1 MQFSLSGDAVLYT
14 HRPTGLQKR
23 PDLWTKIYS
32 RVENATNSNIGN
44 FRKWADIHYMI
55 LYFTRHNLRS
65 KTTKH
70 CRTKATG
77 SFSSPGLR
85 KWSWVSSQAAFD
97 YLDFAIR
104 FLGHPEWSLM
114 ISGVTKVNLTC
125 RRSQTD
131 LLCETTFCV
140 KHEAPNIGLWDI
152 PRTSATSELPQAPP
166 TGAASSHSERWP
178 AGTPGPGSQSSAIAR
193 RDHHFETTYLTPT
206 DGS

>member
-1 MQFSLSGDAVLYT
+1 MIVYFIRHILKNKTTTHHAAFLST
-14 HRPTGLQKR
+14 Q
-23 PDLWTKIYS
+23 
-32 RVENATNSNIGN
+32 N
-44 FRKWADIHYMI
+44 FVSWLRYWW
-55 LYFTRHNLRS
+55 LNLRS

-114 ISGVTKVNLTC
+114 ISGVTKVTLTC

-131 LLCETTFCV
+131 LLCQTTFCL
-140 KHEAPNIGLWDI
+140 KHEAPNIGLWGST
-152 PRTSATSELPQAPP
+152 RSSATAGCVKLRQLEQLVHIVKGDQPERRVLDRIGLDRLEGIVTLTLP
-166 TGAASSHSERWP
+166 AS
-178 AGTPGPGSQSSAIAR
+178 
-193 RDHHFETTYLTPT
+193 L
-206 DGS
+206 